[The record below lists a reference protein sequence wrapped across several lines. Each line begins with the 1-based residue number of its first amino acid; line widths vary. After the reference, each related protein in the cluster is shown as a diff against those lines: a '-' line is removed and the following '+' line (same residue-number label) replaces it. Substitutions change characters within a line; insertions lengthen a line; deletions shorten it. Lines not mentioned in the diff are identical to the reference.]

1 MGIHM
6 GNFPTY
12 VGDSIV
18 LESGVAILGPDDG
31 QLTVDIRGLKF
42 SIATANDA
50 KLAAITTQT
59 LARDQVR
66 ITINVWQGGDLTFK
80 FKVGTIMN
88 RELNLAVNL
97 DARNNHRIITY
108 TFSQRP

>member
-1 MGIHM
+1 MGD
-6 GNFPTY
+6 FPTY

-18 LESGVAILGPDDG
+18 VESGVAILGLDEW
-31 QLTVDIRGLKF
+31 LTVDIRGLKI
-42 SIATANDA
+42 SIVTANDPA
-50 KLAAITTQT
+50 LAAIGTQT
-59 LARDQVR
+59 LSRDQIK

-88 RELNLAVNL
+88 RDLNLAVNL
-97 DARNNHRIITY
+97 DVHSNHRIITY